1 MHSAVWATDGT
12 KMCRLTRF
20 TIMKML
26 LSAAIPLFI
35 NQNLHAQEENLGDK
49 RDSASASPPIEVE
62 ESTTP
67 DRRVQRLGDVVGE
80 NQFELELS
88 VPKAP
93 GQLAADIRL
102 PNDRQQQE
110 LQDLLTQLANNPGDA
125 ATQRRLASLLDQV
138 IIDANAAID
147 INNRDAAESMLKV
160 VGAVDPNHPGASEA
174 NQRLEELEKVEGQ
187 LVAARRAML
196 DNRIDQPVNN
206 SAWFFYRQVLDNAPG
221 NLEAQNGLVEVQK
234 HIIATALEQARSR
247 DFDTAERSLED
258 AALVRDDPEA
268 IEDAR
273 QRVEQIKQDRA
284 TQLEESAVQAMDAG
298 KFDSAERY
306 LIDLVALGGQDQR
319 INALRRR
326 LEEARIYGGFKP
338 GQIIRD
344 HFIKGG
350 AWAPESVVV
359 LAGSF
364 MMGSTE
370 FDQGRVENEIPQHR
384 VTFRRGF
391 AIGQREVSVAEF
403 RIFINKTGYRPDSE
417 RFKSSTVYDQYS
429 GRLMDKKDID
439 WEMDYEGN
447 PANANDPVIHVSW
460 NDATA
465 YAKWLANGTGKPY
478 RLPSEAEFEYALR
491 AGTTTKYWWGNGSP
505 SKLVENLT
513 GDGDSSRGR
522 RRWTVAFTNYSD
534 NYWGPAPVASFT
546 PNPFGLYDIGGN
558 VGEWVRDCWHDS
570 YVRAPL
576 DGSAWINPGCEER
589 VIRGGYWASSPEN
602 TRSPYRLFAKQDYR
616 DARTGFRI
624 ARDL

>member
-1 MHSAVWATDGT
+1 
-12 KMCRLTRF
+12 MCRQSRNIILG
-20 TIMKML
+20 KL
-26 LSAAIPLFI
+26 LFAALPLFFS
-35 NQNLHAQEENLGDK
+35 QLLVAQEENLGDK
-49 RDSASASPPIEVE
+49 RDSASAAPPIEIQE
-62 ESTTP
+62 TSPP

-93 GQLAADIRL
+93 GQLSADIRL
-102 PNDRQQQE
+102 PNERQQQE
-110 LQDLLTQLANNPGDA
+110 LQDLLTQLANNPDDS
-125 ATQRRLASLLDQV
+125 ATQRRLNSLLDQV
-138 IIDANAAID
+138 VIDANAEID
-147 INNRDAAESMLKV
+147 LNNREAAESALNV
-160 VGAVDPNHPGASEA
+160 VNAVNPNHPGLLKAR
-174 NQRLEELEKVEGQ
+174 QRLAELERVEGQ
-187 LVAARRAML
+187 LAAARRAMQE
-196 DNRIDQPVNN
+196 NRIDQPTNN
-206 SAWFFYRQVLDNAPG
+206 SAWFFYRQALDHDPG
-221 NLEAQNGLVEVQK
+221 NLEAQAGLVEVQK
-234 HIIATALEQARSR
+234 YIIAKALEQAKAR
-247 DFDTAERSLED
+247 DFDSAERSLED
-258 AALVRDDPEA
+258 AALAWQGEEY
-268 IEDAR
+268 IQEAR
-273 QRVEQIKQDRA
+273 QQVDQIKEDRGA
-284 TQLEESAVQAMDAG
+284 QLEQSAVKAMDAG
-298 KFDSAERY
+298 QFDSAERY

-319 INALRRR
+319 VNSLRRR
-326 LEEARIYGGFKP
+326 LEEARVYGGFKP

-344 HFIKGG
+344 HFMRGG
-350 AWAPESVVV
+350 IWAPESVVV

-364 MMGSTE
+364 LMGSTE
-370 FDQGRVENEIPQHR
+370 FDQGRADNEIPQHR

-403 RIFINKTGYRPDSE
+403 RVFVNRSGYRTDSE

-429 GRLMDKKDID
+429 GRLMEKNDVD
-439 WEMDYEGN
+439 WEMDYEGK
-447 PANANDPVIHVSW
+447 PANDNDPVIHVSW

-505 SKLVENLT
+505 GKTVENLT

-522 RRWTVAFTNYSD
+522 RRWTVAFTNYFD
-534 NYWGPAPVASFT
+534 NYWGPAPVASFSS
-546 PNPFGLYDIGGN
+546 NPFGLYDIGGN

-576 DGSAWINPGCEER
+576 DGSAWINPGCAER

-602 TRSPYRLFAKQDYR
+602 TRSPYRLYAKPDYR

>member
-1 MHSAVWATDGT
+1 
-12 KMCRLTRF
+12 
-20 TIMKML
+20 
-26 LSAAIPLFI
+26 
-35 NQNLHAQEENLGDK
+35 
-49 RDSASASPPIEVE
+49 
-62 ESTTP
+62 
-67 DRRVQRLGDVVGE
+67 
-80 NQFELELS
+80 
-88 VPKAP
+88 
-93 GQLAADIRL
+93 
-102 PNDRQQQE
+102 
-110 LQDLLTQLANNPGDA
+110 
-125 ATQRRLASLLDQV
+125 
-138 IIDANAAID
+138 
-147 INNRDAAESMLKV
+147 
-160 VGAVDPNHPGASEA
+160 
-174 NQRLEELEKVEGQ
+174 
-187 LVAARRAML
+187 
-196 DNRIDQPVNN
+196 
-206 SAWFFYRQVLDNAPG
+206 
-221 NLEAQNGLVEVQK
+221 
-234 HIIATALEQARSR
+234 
-247 DFDTAERSLED
+247 
-258 AALVRDDPEA
+258 
-268 IEDAR
+268 
-273 QRVEQIKQDRA
+273 
-284 TQLEESAVQAMDAG
+284 MDAG

-522 RRWTVAFTNYSD
+522 RRWTVAFANYSD